1 MHLLYTPPKT
11 MISIFL
17 LTINNDLETQIFIA
31 TDILLYKAI

>member
-1 MHLLYTPPKT
+1 MHLEFPPPIS